1 MLSQKTT
8 ISFGLILA
16 IIVVLSA
23 LFTMIA
29 PNVVTKAELEA
40 SQKTVTVQI
49 TSICNR
55 IYRLDTDIGIYY
67 KISTATGCSS
77 AFENIGLSWEK
88 RS

>member
-55 IYRLDTDIGIYY
+55 IDRLDT
-67 KISTATGCSS
+67 
-77 AFENIGLSWEK
+77 ELHK
-88 RS
+88 RFDKLEFKLDTLRK